1 MFVERCIEASNK
13 LFHLLSPLTSVT
25 QMKNVKYMK
34 IVNTFIICWNN
45 FKRTHAYL
53 GMGGRDMG
61 IEGNKQIQGRSLSP
75 TSDEWKY
82 ALTWGVCL
90 TQLFTSEI
98 RNKQKICFET
108 ITWWWTIQY
117 YVPWQLVYIKFSSSS
132 KRGIQKL
139 SLVMSRERK
148 KRPCTVANY
157 GSKLLPFLNIDWT
170 RLKSGS
176 ICFWRISPFCFFH
189 RLLL

>member
-1 MFVERCIEASNK
+1 MKRSTLQSLQMFVERCIEASIK

-98 RNKQKICFET
+98 RNKQKICFWNHYVMMNNIVLCSMT
-108 ITWWWTIQY
+108 IGLYKI
-117 YVPWQLVYIKFSSSS
+117 L
-132 KRGIQKL
+132 
-139 SLVMSRERK
+139 E
-148 KRPCTVANY
+148 
-157 GSKLLPFLNIDWT
+157 
-170 RLKSGS
+170 
-176 ICFWRISPFCFFH
+176 
-189 RLLL
+189 